1 MHLTSHSPSCKSQ
14 YSTKRKVILITRHCW
29 LCPSGLLSTLTSW
42 ILCMLSSLL
51 TPSHPVS
58 SGFHCMCNYLF
69 PGTICLTNMSER
81 LQLSLLKL
89 INAVF
94 PQPRGII
101 NREKRQLWKHT
112 EVDSCQWSSWPG
124 PHCGPLPESR
134 HSARWDGAAT
144 NLPPRARLHMNFK
157 LRVGLGPS
165 GKKVSPKTTNKWK
178 KQGWNN
184 AVEAGI
190 VKGHHTCSSRS
201 STTETLGE
209 RGEKSKADLDKIQE
223 KQKGQDCFF

>member
-1 MHLTSHSPSCKSQ
+1 
-14 YSTKRKVILITRHCW
+14 
-29 LCPSGLLSTLTSW
+29 
-42 ILCMLSSLL
+42 
-51 TPSHPVS
+51 
-58 SGFHCMCNYLF
+58 MCNYLF

-124 PHCGPLPESR
+124 PHCGPLPESM

-165 GKKVSPKTTNKWK
+165 GKKVSPRTINK
-178 KQGWNN
+178 
-184 AVEAGI
+184 
-190 VKGHHTCSSRS
+190 
-201 STTETLGE
+201 
-209 RGEKSKADLDKIQE
+209 
-223 KQKGQDCFF
+223 